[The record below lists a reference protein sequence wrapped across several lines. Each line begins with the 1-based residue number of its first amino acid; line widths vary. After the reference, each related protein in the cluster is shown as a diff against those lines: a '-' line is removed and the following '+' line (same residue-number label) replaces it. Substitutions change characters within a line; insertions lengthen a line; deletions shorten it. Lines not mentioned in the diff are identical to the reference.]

1 MLASG
6 VGRRIALAFAEAGA
20 TPSSLRSSDDG
31 GRPVP
36 IHFGM
41 DSAAK
46 RQAAT
51 RLQPA
56 RRAAMVA
63 GGLWRSDTV
72 GITGCSR
79 YLPCH
84 RGQCGTNVAS
94 RS

>member
-51 RLQPA
+51 RLQPGCNPHGEPRWSLA
-56 RRAAMVA
+56 DY
-63 GGLWRSDTV
+63 GGQT
-72 GITGCSR
+72 
-79 YLPCH
+79 P
-84 RGQCGTNVAS
+84 
-94 RS
+94 